1 MKELTEASGSSS
13 IIRAVVDIAADRNM
27 TTTAE
32 GVETTGQ
39 RESVRALGCTH
50 MQGYLFSAALPA
62 VEIRTMLGMCE
73 PTANDAAYVAG

>member
-1 MKELTEASGSSS
+1 VKELTDASGSSS

-39 RESVRALGCTH
+39 RETVRALGCTH

-62 VEIRTMLGMCE
+62 GEIRIMLGMGE
-73 PTANDAAYVAG
+73 VTSDGAEAAVV